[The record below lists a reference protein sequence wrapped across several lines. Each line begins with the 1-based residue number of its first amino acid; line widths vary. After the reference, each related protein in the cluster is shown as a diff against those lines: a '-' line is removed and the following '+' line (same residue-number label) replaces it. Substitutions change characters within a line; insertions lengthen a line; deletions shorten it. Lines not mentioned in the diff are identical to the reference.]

1 MTQTLRR
8 LAGIKAAQLLAVAA
22 AYYITGRL
30 GVLQA
35 IPPGYATP
43 IWPPSGVALAGLLIF
58 GYRVWPGIA
67 LGSFLVNVG
76 TAAPSPTL
84 DTLLRSAGIAAV
96 IAAGATA
103 QACAGAALIR
113 RFVGYPT
120 ALDEPRDVVKF
131 LALGGPAACL
141 VNATVAV
148 TALVVTGTIRW
159 VEFPQNWATW
169 WLGDSLGVVVV
180 TPLLLTFGGMPREA
194 WRTRR
199 MSVGLPLVG
208 IMALA
213 VLLFVR
219 TSAWEQDAVRFDF
232 ENRSAQLASG
242 VRMNVDGA
250 LDALYSVGSLFAST
264 PQVDRQAFH
273 IFGDRLLAREP
284 DIKAIEWI
292 PRVRLSERDAYRE
305 AARRDGYPLYN
316 ITERTPAG
324 KLVVAPPRTEYFP
337 VYYAEPA
344 GGNLAALGFD
354 LASNPTRR
362 AALETARDTDT
373 LVASGR
379 VVLVQETA
387 RSNGILVYLP
397 IYQRGFPVRTL
408 EARRQYLEGFAVLV
422 LRMNDVVAGALAGHG
437 TPGITLRV
445 EDRTAPPADALLWGP
460 PSPPRDGAGS
470 LAWAADLGVGGRRW
484 RMETFAGP
492 GYFAGHRAWQSWAV
506 LTLALL
512 FNGLLGALLLI
523 VTGRTLKTEAR
534 ALRTT
539 ELYERAHY
547 VAETLQHAFLPV
559 SLPSVLG
566 GRVDAAYL
574 QGSGESRVGG
584 DWYDVFQLPDGRL
597 ALSIGDVVG
606 QGLPAAIVMGQLRQS
621 IRVAAM
627 IDPEPSAV
635 LDRAHDQLLVNPD
648 IDAMATAMFAV
659 YDPVTQI
666 LAYASAGH
674 PYAVRCTSDGTVH
687 RLTSDTG
694 PLGMEAQYARA
705 THSASLPP
713 GALLVLYTDGLVET
727 SRALPDEE
735 AFLFRV
741 VRSAARQF
749 AADHAHEIL
758 REMLRGRTP
767 ADDIA
772 AVTLAVAPGL
782 VERVDLTL
790 PALAGSVRLA
800 RQAVRQLTARLG
812 VSDSQGQKI
821 GVVLSEAVSNAVEH
835 AYGAAT
841 GTVTVRAWRDGRW
854 LRAEIED
861 HGRWRAPR
869 SNEYRGYGIPTMRAL
884 ADRVEIDRRPAGTL
898 VRLAVSLSDTA
909 PDRVVEPRPMAPAA
923 AAVVA
928 AARAGEPAGRPAV
941 GHHEPQA
948 GANLPAD
955 ADRSPG
961 APADPVLNGA
971 DAPSFRVRSVN
982 GVPVVEIPEE
992 VDLSNV
998 HRLRAVLEDAAR
1010 ADRRAV
1016 VVSFDG
1022 VAFFDSH
1029 AMHAL
1034 LRFNRRL
1041 EMNRQ
1046 RLVAVVPKQHPLKVV
1061 LHVLEVAPNVS
1072 VAESLT
1078 EAVAAARAE
1087 RT

>member
-1 MTQTLRR
+1 MTGQTARR
-8 LAGIKAAQLLAVAA
+8 IISSTAGQVLIVAA
-22 AYYITGRL
+22 AYYVTGRL
-30 GVLQA
+30 GLLQA
-35 IPPGYATP
+35 IPPGYATA

-58 GYRVWPGIA
+58 GYHAWPGVA

-76 TAAPSPTL
+76 TAAAPLTAVAL
-84 DTLLRSAGIAAV
+84 ARSAGIAAV
-96 IAAGATA
+96 IAVGATV
-103 QACAGAALIR
+103 QAIAGAALIR
-113 RFVGYPT
+113 RVVGYPS
-120 ALDEPRDVVKF
+120 ALDEPRDVVRF
-131 LALGGPAACL
+131 LVLGGPAACL
-141 VNATVAV
+141 INASVAV
-148 TALVVTGTIRW
+148 TALAVTGTIHW
-159 VEFPQNWATW
+159 TDAPANWATW
-169 WLGDSLGVVVV
+169 WLGDSLGVLVV
-180 TPLLLTFGGMPREA
+180 TPLLLTFAGMPREA

-199 MSVGLPLVG
+199 LPVGLPLAG
-208 IMALA
+208 IMVLAAL
-213 VLLFVR
+213 VFVR
-219 TSAWEQDAVRFDF
+219 TSAWEQDAVRFEF
-232 ENRSAQLASG
+232 QNRSAQLAEG
-242 VRMNVDGA
+242 VRIDVEGA

-264 PQVDRQAFH
+264 PRVDRQAFH
-273 IFGDRLLAREP
+273 IFGERLVAREP

-292 PRVRLSERDAYRE
+292 PRVRLLERDAYRE
-305 AARRDGYPLYN
+305 AAQKDGYASFR
-316 ITERTPAG
+316 ITERAPSGGLVPA
-324 KLVVAPPRTEYFP
+324 ARRSEYFP
-337 VYYAEPA
+337 VYYVEPP
-344 GGNLAALGFD
+344 GGNFGALGFD
-354 LASNPTRR
+354 LASDPVRR
-362 AALETARDTDT
+362 AALEVARDTDT

-379 VVLVQETA
+379 VVLVQETG
-387 RSNGILVYLP
+387 RSYGTLVYLP

-408 EARRQYLEGFAVLV
+408 EERRQYLQGFAVLV
-422 LRMNDVVAGALAGHG
+422 LRMNDLVSGVRAAHG
-437 TPGITLRV
+437 TPGIALRL
-445 EDRTAPPADALLWGP
+445 EDKTAPPADALLWGSPSAP
-460 PSPPRDGAGS
+460 PDGPGP
-470 LAWAADLGVGGRRW
+470 LTWATDLTVGGRRW
-484 RMETFAGP
+484 TIGTVAEP
-492 GYFAGHRAWQSWAV
+492 GYVTGFRAWQSWAV
-506 LTLALL
+506 LTLTLL

-523 VTGRTLKTEAR
+523 VTGRTLRTEAR

-566 GRVDAAYL
+566 ARVDAAYL

-659 YDPVTQI
+659 FDPVTQG
-666 LAYASAGH
+666 LTYAAAGH
-674 PYAVRCTSDGTVH
+674 PYALRCTVDGTVH

-694 PLGMEAQYARA
+694 PLGMEAQYARR
-705 THSASLPP
+705 THSVSLPP
-713 GALLVLYTDGLVET
+713 GALLVLFTDGLVEM
-727 SRALPDEE
+727 SRDLPNEE

-741 VRSAARQF
+741 VRSVCRHTGL
-749 AADHAHEIL
+749 DHAHEIL
-758 REMLRGRTP
+758 SEMLRGRAP

-772 AVTLAVAPGL
+772 VVTLAVAPGP

-812 VSDSQGQKI
+812 VSESQGQKI
-821 GVVLSEAVSNAVEH
+821 GVVLSEAVSNTVEH

-841 GTVTVRAWRDGRW
+841 GTVTVRAWRDGDW
-854 LRAEIED
+854 LRLEVED
-861 HGRWRAPR
+861 HGRWRTPR
-869 SNEYRGYGIPTMRAL
+869 STEYRGYGIPTMRAL
-884 ADRVEIDRRPAGTL
+884 ADRVEIDRRPSGTL
-898 VRLAVSLSDTA
+898 VRFAVSLSDVPA
-909 PDRVVEPRPMAPAA
+909 DRAVEPSPVPASPPAA
-923 AAVVA
+923 ASPGV
-928 AARAGEPAGRPAV
+928 
-941 GHHEPQA
+941 PQA
-948 GANLPAD
+948 GQGGRPVPAEP
-955 ADRSPG
+955 APG
-961 APADPVLNGA
+961 APFAAVLNGSGTPA
-971 DAPSFRVRSVN
+971 FPVRSVD
-982 GVPVVEIPEE
+982 GVPIVDIPEE

-998 HRLRAVLEDAAR
+998 HRLRTALEEAAR

-1016 VVSFDG
+1016 VVSFEG

-1061 LHVLEVAPNVS
+1061 LHVLEVAPNVL
-1072 VAESLT
+1072 VTESLA
-1078 EAVAAARAE
+1078 EAVATAQTD